1 MQQYSQCPVMLYG
14 IGEGEE
20 NNYSGQAP
28 DRDGMNMKAAGNRP
42 AYLAEKQWNN
52 QKRNQYHSNAFK
64 YRVWNGRKVYP
75 PPAYAAAKQCHL

>member
-1 MQQYSQCPVMLYG
+1 MLYG

-42 AYLAEKQWNN
+42 AYLAEK
-52 QKRNQYHSNAFK
+52 
-64 YRVWNGRKVYP
+64 
-75 PPAYAAAKQCHL
+75 